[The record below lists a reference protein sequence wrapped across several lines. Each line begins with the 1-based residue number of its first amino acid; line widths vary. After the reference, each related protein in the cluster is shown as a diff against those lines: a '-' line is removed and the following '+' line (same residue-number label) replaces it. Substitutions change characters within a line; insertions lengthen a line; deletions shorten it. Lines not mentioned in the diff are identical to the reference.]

1 MRPGARLVRLTTI
14 ILAAVVIGIVADM
27 AAMAI
32 VEHGETARTTLR
44 FQPPVQA
51 GQNVNG
57 ACSGGFY
64 ARHESTI
71 VITLSAHC
79 RNPGETLLDD
89 QGRATGVLGP
99 RANLDDCPPGR
110 VCAPSD
116 FLTLALVGDR
126 IPWGHLNVVDTGAGG
141 YRTFDASTR
150 PLACADLKVGDRV
163 EIDGREHY
171 RVGKVLDIAPYHF
184 ETDTIFPCMALVD
197 TVVAIGDSGAAVLVN
212 GQPAGVIARQ
222 FDGEFGFTPLA
233 EGLDNLGLSLCTSPD
248 CELAPDRAVQPDAS
262 APAP

>member
-1 MRPGARLVRLTTI
+1 MRPGTLIARLTTI
-14 ILAAVVIGIVADM
+14 VVAAVAIGVVGYVTAAAVV
-27 AAMAI
+27 
-32 VEHGETARTTLR
+32 ERSETARTSAR
-44 FQPPVQA
+44 YEPPVQA

-79 RNPGETLLDD
+79 RNPGEILLDD
-89 QGRATGVLGP
+89 QGRVAGLLGP
-99 RANLDDCPPGR
+99 RANLEDCPQGR
-110 VCAPSD
+110 VCAASD
-116 FLTLALVGDR
+116 FLTLALVADR
-126 IPWGHLNVVDTGAGG
+126 IPWGHLNVVDMGAGG
-141 YRTFDASTR
+141 YRTFDAGTR
-150 PLACADLKVGDRV
+150 ALACADIRVGDRV

-171 RVGKVLDIAPYHF
+171 RIGKVLDVAPYHF

-197 TVVAIGDSGAAVLVN
+197 NVVAIGDSGAAVLVN

-233 EGLDNLGLSLCTSPD
+233 EGLDNLGLTLCTSPD
-248 CELAPDRAVQPDAS
+248 CELSPDRAVQPDAS